1 MSYEKF
7 ERLPGVS
14 PAPRPFPGAY
24 PTRMRIKTT
33 RGNLNF
39 EYVGKPVP
47 SLKDL
52 VGRRFLR
59 VGGDVNNLIITE
71 FDQNGVVRELRG
83 GGLNQAS
90 TFADLYFPMPQLFW
104 DYLGRVGRTLAMLD
118 RESIVVDGI
127 PAYTNRFWKDTA
139 WEEKARKMTRDA
151 VHARLGRRWFTVDE
165 YVEIVEFID
174 RKCVG
179 RWTLPPVTPQPPPNR
194 RQRRARERAVPTP
207 FPPTGRMPRPMD
219 VEAMFPP
226 TPTVPP
232 VAMDI
237 ETAPAPPWAMTAQTL
252 QQVAADLRQVQV
264 VPEARGQQVYFTA
277 NALGAW
283 GDPVQVQQMPT
294 EGAVGTALDWGLDH
308 FINERNAQERAQ
320 QLEAHNHQREELARA
335 RNMAEILDIQ
345 RRYADFDL
353 AQDLGIEPDAEWRA

>member
-24 PTRMRIKTT
+24 PTRMRIKAT

-39 EYVGKPVP
+39 EYVGKPVS

-59 VGGDVNNLIITE
+59 VGGDVNNLLITE

-104 DYLGRVGRTLAMLD
+104 DYLSREGRTLAMLD

-151 VHARLGRRWFTVDE
+151 VHARLGRRWFTEDE
-165 YVEIVEFID
+165 YAEIAEFID

-194 RQRRARERAVPTP
+194 RRRRARERAVPTP

-219 VEAMFPP
+219 AEALFPP

-237 ETAPAPPWAMTAQTL
+237 ETAPAPPWAMPTQTL
-252 QQVAADLRQVQV
+252 
-264 VPEARGQQVYFTA
+264 QQVYFTA
-277 NALGAW
+277 NALDPW
-283 GDPVQVQQMPT
+283 GDPIQVQQMPT
-294 EGAVGTALDWGLDH
+294 EGAVGTAIGWGL
-308 FINERNAQERAQ
+308 NEFVNQRNAVERAQ
-320 QLEAHNHQREELARA
+320 QEEARNQQREELARA
-335 RNMAEILDIQ
+335 RNMTEMLDIQ
-345 RRYADFDL
+345 RRYANFDL
-353 AQDLGIEPDAEWRA
+353 AQELGVEPDAEWRA

>member
-1 MSYEKF
+1 MSYKKF

-83 GGLNQAS
+83 GGLSQAS

-151 VHARLGRRWFTVDE
+151 VHARLGRRWFTEDE
-165 YVEIVEFID
+165 YAEIAEFID

-207 FPPTGRMPRPMD
+207 FPPTGRMPWPMD

-237 ETAPAPPWAMTAQTL
+237 ETAPAPPWTMPAQTL
-252 QQVAADLRQVQV
+252 QQVAADLRQAQV
-264 VPEARGQQVYFTA
+264 VPEEARGQQAYFIA

-283 GDPVQVQQMPT
+283 DDP
-294 EGAVGTALDWGLDH
+294 
-308 FINERNAQERAQ
+308 IQ
-320 QLEAHNHQREELARA
+320 QLEARNHQREELARA
-335 RNMAEILDIQ
+335 RNMAEMLDIQ
-345 RRYADFDL
+345 RRYADLDL
-353 AQDLGIEPDAEWRA
+353 AQELGIEPDAEWRA

>member
-71 FDQNGVVRELRG
+71 FDQNGIVRELRG

-90 TFADLYFPMPQLFW
+90 TFADLYFPMPQLLW

-151 VHARLGRRWFTVDE
+151 VHARLGRRWFTEDE
-165 YVEIVEFID
+165 YAEIAEFID

-179 RWTLPPVTPQPPPNR
+179 RWMLPPVTPQPPPNR

-207 FPPTGRMPRPMD
+207 FPPTGQMPRPMD
-219 VEAMFPP
+219 VEAMLPP

-237 ETAPAPPWAMTAQTL
+237 F
-252 QQVAADLRQVQV
+252 R
-264 VPEARGQQVYFTA
+264 
-277 NALGAW
+277 
-283 GDPVQVQQMPT
+283 
-294 EGAVGTALDWGLDH
+294 
-308 FINERNAQERAQ
+308 
-320 QLEAHNHQREELARA
+320 
-335 RNMAEILDIQ
+335 MAEMLDIQ
-345 RRYADFDL
+345 RRYANFDL
-353 AQDLGIEPDAEWRA
+353 AQELDIEPDAERRA

>member
-7 ERLPGVS
+7 EQLPGVS

-39 EYVGKPVP
+39 EYAGKPVP

-71 FDQNGVVRELRG
+71 FDQNGVVRELQG
-83 GGLNQAS
+83 GGLKQAS
-90 TFADLYFPMPQLFW
+90 TFADLYFPLPQLLW
-104 DYLGRVGRTLAMLD
+104 GYLGRVGRTLAMLD

-127 PAYTNRFWKDTA
+127 PVYTNRFWKDTA

-151 VHARLGRRWFTVDE
+151 VHARLGRRWFTEDE
-165 YVEIVEFID
+165 CTEIAEFID

-179 RWTLPPVTPQPPPNR
+179 RWTLPPGTPQPPPNR

-219 VEAMFPP
+219 VE
-226 TPTVPP
+226 
-232 VAMDI
+232 
-237 ETAPAPPWAMTAQTL
+237 TAPALPWAMPAQTL
-252 QQVAADLRQVQV
+252 QQVAADLRQAQV
-264 VPEARGQQVYFTA
+264 VLEARGQQVYLTA

-283 GDPVQVQQMPT
+283 GYPVQVQQMPA
-294 EGAVGTALDWGLDH
+294 EGAVGTATGWGLDH

-320 QLEAHNHQREELARA
+320 QLEARNHQREELAGA
-335 RNMAEILDIQ
+335 WN
-345 RRYADFDL
+345 YADFDL
-353 AQDLGIEPDAEWRA
+353 ARELGIEPDAEWRA

>member
-24 PTRMRIKTT
+24 PTRMRIKTI

-59 VGGDVNNLIITE
+59 VGGDVNSLIITE

-151 VHARLGRRWFTVDE
+151 VHARLGRRWFTEDE
-165 YVEIVEFID
+165 SAEIAEFID

-194 RQRRARERAVPTP
+194 RRRRARERAVPTP
-207 FPPTGRMPRPMD
+207 FPPTGRMPRPID

-232 VAMDI
+232 VAMNI
-237 ETAPAPPWAMTAQTL
+237 ETAPAPPWAMQAQTL
-252 QQVAADLRQVQV
+252 QQV
-264 VPEARGQQVYFTA
+264 VPEARGQQVYLTA
-277 NALGAW
+277 YALGAW
-283 GDPVQVQQMPT
+283 GDTIQVQQMPT
-294 EGAVGTALDWGLDH
+294 EGAVGTATATGWRL
-308 FINERNAQERAQ
+308 NEFVNQRNAVERAQ
-320 QLEAHNHQREELARA
+320 QEEARNHQREEL
-335 RNMAEILDIQ
+335 
-345 RRYADFDL
+345 L
-353 AQDLGIEPDAEWRA
+353 AQELNIEHDAEWRA